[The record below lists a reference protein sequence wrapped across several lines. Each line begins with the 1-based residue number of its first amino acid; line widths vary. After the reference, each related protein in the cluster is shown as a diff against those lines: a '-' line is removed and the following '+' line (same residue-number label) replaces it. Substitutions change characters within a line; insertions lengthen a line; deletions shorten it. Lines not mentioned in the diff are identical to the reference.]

1 MAPKQKTI
9 EQRYQKKSQL
19 EHILLRPDTYI
30 GNTELQTQQMWI
42 YNEET
47 KRMVYEPVSFIPGL
61 YKIFDEILV
70 NAADVHARQQSDP
83 SLNKMTFIKV
93 NFNKETGAITVA
105 NDGEPIPVQIHKEH
119 NIYVPEMIFGEL
131 LTSDNYDDSEG
142 RITGGRNG
150 FGAKLTNIFSKTFAV
165 TCGDSRRHKQ
175 FAMKWEEN
183 MKKIQSPA
191 KVIPYHGKDFVKI
204 TFVPDYE
211 RFGISAM
218 DDGTLKVLLKRVY
231 DVAGTTG
238 LRVYWNDER
247 LPVSDFRHYV
257 SLYFDDE
264 APLMKVYDKAHRWEV
279 MVSATDGS
287 GFQQVSFVNNI
298 TTLKG
303 GTHVQHVLDPLVA
316 AITNKVKSKNKDGVE
331 LKPYQIKNYI
341 FLFVNCQIVNPTFDS
356 QTKETL
362 TTKPTKFGSKYTM
375 NPKAVAQILKST
387 LLERIVS
394 FAQHRL
400 NIELKKK
407 MKVTKAVNRLT
418 GIPKLEDA
426 NRAGTRS
433 ARDCTLIL
441 TEGDSAK
448 TSCLAGLSVVGRDN
462 YGVFP
467 LKGKLLNVRDASYK
481 QLVQNAEIQNILKIM
496 GLDISKKDQTTPEGL
511 RYGSIM
517 IMTDQDYDGS
527 HIKGLLINLLH
538 YFWPKMIQ
546 YRGFIRE
553 FVTPLI
559 KATKGDAV
567 VSFFTMQ
574 DYVHWVNTTNV
585 SGWRIKYYKGLG
597 TSTDKEFKEYF
608 TNIRQHLIDFVYED
622 EVDDD
627 SIDMAFNKKRVDD
640 RKAWM
645 QSYEHG
651 TTVDH
656 TIKNLKYSD
665 FINKELIQFSIYD
678 TERSIP
684 SVVDGWKPGQRKVL
698 FGCLKRNLIAEC
710 KVAQLTGYVAEHSAY
725 HHGEASLQ
733 QTIINMAQDFVG
745 SNNINV
751 LEPCGQFG
759 SRKEGGKDASAARY
773 IFTKLMPITRLI
785 FVEEDDNVL
794 QYQNEEGQTIEPFY
808 YIPTIPMVLV
818 NGSEGIGTG
827 FSSQIPNYNPYD
839 IINNLRLYLTNRD
852 MKPMVPWYRK
862 FTGKIEPNE
871 KGGFDCIGTY
881 QWLGEEGMLE
891 ITELPV
897 RKWTHDYKVFLESL
911 EQGVGRK
918 EPLILGFV
926 DNSTHESVHFTVNV
940 NPDAI
945 EEILNE
951 GVEKVFKLRTS
962 IATSNMTL
970 FDGQKKLKRY
980 SNELEIVRDF
990 AAVRLETYEKRRLY
1004 MINNLQLTL
1013 KRISNQ
1019 VRFIHMVINEELILF
1034 KKQKAVLIAELRG
1047 LKFDPHS
1054 ELVKSSAGSEV
1065 NPPILHNEPA
1075 TPGGQ
1080 SKRTSTLDAQAAD
1093 YNYLLNMPLWS
1104 LTLEQVQKL
1113 NEEHAQKEMQLR
1125 QLMVTTVTDMWLDD
1139 LERLETAMKATYR
1152 QQDTAAPTP
1161 SRAALLQLGKR
1172 KLKSSNNQKSGAT
1185 PKVAESPATRTPAS
1199 SSNRANKRTK
1209 TKAAADDSS
1218 DYDDDVALV
1227 SDTYTDDDED
1237 MAAAPKPAK
1246 TSKTTRRQISIA
1258 TAFSSANQN
1267 ARDMQNASKP
1277 SCATPSATDRP
1288 AERPPNPMKT
1298 AMPEINAGMESFN
1311 PNRQPYVQQAVLDE
1325 SDNASMTA
1333 ESDDGFSLSQ
1343 MDFSQDALA
1352 ASDIERLMDEARRKK
1367 QQREAAKAKSLNT
1380 QQAAHSAPK
1389 GGAKTSAS
1397 ATSTPKRGAGTP
1409 QRATSTTP
1417 KGVKAASKP
1426 SASPAAPR
1434 SRTTTPRSSAKKPQ
1448 FYESSEGED
1457 YYGEDDDEES
1467 GYEQED
1473 EDEEY
1478 EETVTRGQSRSS
1490 RRGDTAASQDTPG
1503 SRYRRN
1509 TATAK
1514 AGEQKSRPTT
1524 SAKIT
1529 PPAASTV
1536 RKASPLDAPSSGDQ
1550 TGKDLDI
1557 DFSLT
1562 QEVADNEG
1570 PVADAHPSDQYTS
1583 ALQRAGLARF
1593 SVGLADRLRNMPPK
1607 PPHN

>member
-1 MAPKQKTI
+1 MAPQQKTI

-30 GNTELQTQQMWI
+30 GNTELQTQQMWV
-42 YNEET
+42 YNPET

-83 SLNKMTFIKV
+83 SLHRMTFIKV
-93 NFNKETGAITVA
+93 NFNKETGAVTVA

-119 NIYVPEMIFGEL
+119 NMYVPEMIFGEL

-150 FGAKLTNIFSKTFAV
+150 FGAKLTNIFSKTFEV

-175 FAMKWEEN
+175 FGMKWEEN
-183 MKKIQSPA
+183 MKKIKSPA
-191 KVIPYHGKDFVKI
+191 KVVPYHGKDFVKV

-211 RFGISAM
+211 RFGITAM

-238 LRVYWNDER
+238 LKVFWNDER
-247 LPVSDFRHYV
+247 LPISDFKHYV
-257 SLYFDDE
+257 SLYFDEE
-264 APLMKVYDKAHRWEV
+264 AQLMKVYDKAYRWEV

-362 TTKPTKFGSKYTM
+362 TTKPTRFGSRYTM

-574 DYVHWVNTTNV
+574 DYVHWVNSTNV

-622 EVDDD
+622 EADDD

-698 FGCLKRNLIAEC
+698 FGCLKRNLISEC

-794 QYQNEEGQTIEPFY
+794 QYQNEEGQIIEPFY

-839 IINNLRLYLTNRD
+839 IISNLRLYLSNRD

-862 FTGKIEPNE
+862 FTGRIEPND

-881 QWLGEEGMLE
+881 QWLGEEGLLE
-891 ITELPV
+891 ITELPI
-897 RKWTHDYKVFLESL
+897 RRWTHDYKVFLESL
-911 EQGVGRK
+911 EQGVGRRD
-918 EPLILGFV
+918 PLILGFV

-940 NPDAI
+940 NADAM

-1019 VRFIHMVINEELILF
+1019 VRFIHMVINQELILF
-1034 KKQKAVLIAELRG
+1034 KKKKAVLIAELKE

-1054 ELVKSSAGSEV
+1054 ELVKSTAGSEV
-1065 NPPILHNEPA
+1065 TPPVLPTEPA
-1075 TPGGQ
+1075 TPAGQ
-1080 SKRTSTLDAQAAD
+1080 SRRTSTLDAQAAD

-1113 NEEHAQKEMQLR
+1113 NEEHAQKEEQLR
-1125 QLMVTTVTDMWLDD
+1125 QLMVTTVTDMWLED
-1139 LERLETAMKATYR
+1139 LDRLETAMRATYR
-1152 QQDTAAPTP
+1152 QQETAAPTP

-1172 KLKSSNNQKSGAT
+1172 KLKSTGNQKSGAT
-1185 PKVAESPATRTPAS
+1185 PKVAESPAARTPAS
-1199 SSNRANKRTK
+1199 ASNRANKRSK
-1209 TKAAADDSS
+1209 TKADSDDYS
-1218 DYDDDVALV
+1218 DYYDDVTLV
-1227 SDTYTDDDED
+1227 SDTYTDDDVD
-1237 MAAAPKPAK
+1237 MVEATPKPAK
-1246 TSKTTRRQISIA
+1246 PAKTTRRQISIA
-1258 TAFSSANQN
+1258 TAFSNANKAADNTPQTGQL
-1267 ARDMQNASKP
+1267 A
-1277 SCATPSATDRP
+1277 CATPVATDRP
-1288 AERPPNPMKT
+1288 AELPPNPMKA
-1298 AMPEINAGMESFN
+1298 AMPEINAGTESFN
-1311 PNRQPYVQQAVLDE
+1311 PNHRQYAQHTDLDE

-1343 MDFSQDALA
+1343 MEFSQDALA
-1352 ASDIERLMDEARRKK
+1352 ATDIERLMADARRKK
-1367 QQREAAKAKSLNT
+1367 QQREANRTKSLNAP
-1380 QQAAHSAPK
+1380 QSAHTTPK
-1389 GGAKTSAS
+1389 GGAKTPAS
-1397 ATSTPKRGAGTP
+1397 ATNTPKRGARTP
-1409 QRATSTTP
+1409 QRAGGTTP
-1417 KGVKAASKP
+1417 KGLKASSTSSP
-1426 SASPAAPR
+1426 SPATAKSR
-1434 SRTTTPRSSAKKPQ
+1434 STPQRGGAKKLQ
-1448 FYESSEGED
+1448 YYESSEEED
-1457 YYGEDDDEES
+1457 YYGEDDEES

-1478 EETVTRGQSRSS
+1478 EETTTRSQSRSA
-1490 RRGDTAASQDTPG
+1490 RRGGTAASQDTAG
-1503 SRYRRN
+1503 SRSRRN
-1509 TATAK
+1509 TAAAK
-1514 AGEQKSRPTT
+1514 ADEAKSKPTT
-1524 SAKIT
+1524 PAKTTPSA
-1529 PPAASTV
+1529 ANHGE
-1536 RKASPLDAPSSGDQ
+1536 KASPSGAPGSGDKA
-1550 TGKDLDI
+1550 GREVDI
-1557 DFSLT
+1557 DFSLS
-1562 QEVADNEG
+1562 QEPAENEG
-1570 PVADAHPSDQYTS
+1570 PRGDSSPSDKHTS
-1583 ALQRAGLARF
+1583 ALHRAGLAKF
-1593 SVGLADRLRNMPPK
+1593 SVSLADRLRNLTPK